1 MSLLSGIFTEAGFT
15 PHGFCLLWQPRLI
28 SLHVVSDIVIGLSYY
43 AIPLALGY
51 FVWKR
56 RDIDFG
62 FVFWMFAA
70 FILACGTTHFFEVWT
85 LWHPDY
91 GIQGL
96 IKAGTAAVSLVTAA
110 VLWRLLPRLLE
121 LPSRTQLRQ
130 ASEQLHSQIRER
142 NEALE
147 RLRETQ
153 ERHRLLVESVAS
165 FAIIMLDQQ
174 GRATNESL
182 GTQRITGYTT
192 QEIVG
197 EHISIFYLPEDRD
210 DCVPSRALE
219 IAARE
224 SRYETEAWQV
234 RKDGSRFWGSVVI
247 HPVTDEGGQFTGFS
261 QVTRDITARREHEEE
276 LQRIR
281 AALAQSQKMEA
292 VGQLT
297 GGIAHDFNNLLT
309 TVLGNIEL
317 LELGD
322 RTDDERLRRLLGSAR
337 RSAERGAA
345 LTQRLLAFS
354 RRQALRPQNTDINR
368 LVGVMSELLRST
380 LGKGIDIET
389 VLAGDLWRV
398 FVDANQLENA
408 LLNLAVNAR
417 DAMPAGGKLTIET
430 GNTYLDEAYAAAH
443 PDLIPGHYVML
454 AVIDTG
460 TGMSNETV
468 ARAVEPFF
476 TTKPVGEGTG
486 LGLSQVYGF
495 VGQSNGH
502 IKISSELGVRTTVKI
517 YFPRYLGTEEPA
529 VRTPTTPETASNDAT
544 VLVVEDD
551 GDVREYIVS
560 ALARLGYRTLE
571 AGEASTALRIMEH
584 HPEVNLLLT
593 DVGLPGLNGRRLA
606 EEASRRLPGLK
617 TLFISGYARDA
628 IVRHGVFEDG
638 VELLSK
644 PFTIGSLAG
653 KVNQLLQST
662 HSG

>member
-1 MSLLSGIFTEAGFT
+1 MSWLSQIFDETALT
-15 PHGFCLLWQPRLI
+15 PHGFCLLWQPALI
-28 SLHVVSDIVIGLSYY
+28 SLHVGSDIVIGLSYY
-43 AIPLALGY
+43 AIPVALGY

-56 RDIDFG
+56 SDIDFG
-62 FVFWMFAA
+62 WIFWMFAA
-70 FILACGTTHFFEVWT
+70 FILACGTTHFVEVWT

-96 IKAGTAAVSLVTAA
+96 IKAVTAA
-110 VLWRLLPRLLE
+110 ISSMTAAALWPLVPRLLQ
-121 LPSRTQLRQ
+121 LPSRAHLRQ
-130 ASEQLHSQIRER
+130 ANEQLHNQIRER

-153 ERHRLLVESVAS
+153 ERNRQLVESVAS
-165 FAIIMLDQQ
+165 FAIIMLDRQ
-174 GRATNESL
+174 GYVTNWSL
-182 GTQRITGYTT
+182 GTERITGYTT

-197 EHISIFYLPEDRD
+197 KHVSIFYLPEDQID
-210 DCVPSRALE
+210 WVSRALE

-224 SRYETEAWQV
+224 NRYETEAWQV
-234 RKDGSRFWGSVVI
+234 RKDGSRFWTSVVI
-247 HPVTDEGGQFTGFS
+247 HPVTDEAGQSIGFS
-261 QVTRDITARREHEEE
+261 KVTRDITARREHEEE
-276 LQRIR
+276 LQQVR
-281 AALAQSQKMEA
+281 AALAQAQKMEA

-317 LELGD
+317 LELDGQK
-322 RTDDERLRRLLGSAR
+322 DDKRFRRLLGSAR

-368 LVGVMSELLRST
+368 LVGAMSELLRST
-380 LGKGIDIET
+380 LGKAIEIET
-389 VLAGDLWRV
+389 ALAGDLWRV
-398 FVDANQLENA
+398 FVDANQLESA

-417 DAMPAGGKLTIET
+417 DAMPAGGKLRVET

-443 PDLIPGHYVML
+443 PELTPGQYVML

-460 TGMSNETV
+460 TGMSDETV
-468 ARAVEPFF
+468 ARAAEPFF

-495 VGQSNGH
+495 VGQSKGH
-502 IKISSELGVRTTVKI
+502 IKISSELGVRTTVEI
-517 YFPRYLGTEEPA
+517 YFPRYVGAEELA
-529 VRTPTTPETASNDAT
+529 VRTPTIPEIAPNDAT
-544 VLVVEDD
+544 VLVVEDN
-551 GDVREYIVS
+551 GDVREYIIS
-560 ALARLGYRTLE
+560 ALVRLGYRALE
-571 AGEASTALRIMEH
+571 AGEASAALTVIEH

-606 EEASRRLPGLK
+606 EEASRRRPGIK
-617 TLFISGYARDA
+617 ILFITGYARNA
-628 IVRHGVFEDG
+628 IVHHGVLDEG

-644 PFTIGSLAG
+644 PFTIGSLAR
-653 KVNQLLQST
+653 KINQILQSA
-662 HSG
+662 H